1 MKINI
6 IAEIGWNFM
15 GDLTLA
21 KKMIS
26 SASQSGADTC
36 KFQYW
41 NPQNLKPGDWD
52 TDGRRQIYEK
62 AKLDDSKINDLK
74 SICSDNNVNFLL
86 SVFSIEDAKKMY
98 ELGMDSIKI
107 PSHESYN
114 IDLHK
119 FCISNFKNVYS
130 SLGACSEI
138 ELNKLINLYKD
149 NPNKTYV
156 NAMHCVSS
164 YPCKNDNLNLPRL
177 SYLKKNFQSVGLS
190 DHTGSIFSG
199 SVAVGIGA
207 TVIEKHFTTDN
218 NLPGRDNKFA
228 LDPDNFKTYCNGIR
242 EAQQMMQFKGLDSL
256 DVESDI
262 IENYR
267 GRWG

>member
-21 KKMIS
+21 KEMVF

-52 TDGRRQIYEK
+52 IDGRRQIYEK
-62 AKLDDSKINDLK
+62 AKLNDSKINDLK

-130 SLGACSEI
+130 SLGACSEK

-149 NPNKTYV
+149 KPNKTYV

-177 SYLKKNFQSVGLS
+177 NYLKKNFQSVGLS